1 MKEAIM
7 TQLSQDM
14 HVGDIVRQ
22 YPATARVFEHL
33 DIDYC
38 CGGKMPLDDACDRK
52 QLDVE
57 HVVTLLEEER
67 QRDAN
72 QADSVDFDTMTLT
85 ELADHIESTH
95 HTYLRTELPRLHA
108 LTRKVFEVH
117 GGRDAR
123 LRNVHLTLCA
133 LAEELTSH
141 MMKEEKILFPM
152 IRQMESGVTDAAA
165 HCGTI
170 AAPIRQMEHEHDQA
184 GSALADLRDL
194 TEGFAPPD
202 WACNT
207 YRAMLDTLD
216 TFEKDMH
223 QHIHKENNVLFPRA
237 MQLEQSN

>member
-1 MKEAIM
+1 M
-7 TQLSQDM
+7 TTVDTTRP
-14 HVGDIVRQ
+14 VGEIVMQ
-22 YPATARVFEHL
+22 QPGLARVFERL

-38 CGGKMPLDDACDRK
+38 CGGKMPLDDACHQK
-52 QLDVE
+52 KLDVD
-57 HVVTLLEEER
+57 HVVGLLEEER
-67 QRDAN
+67 QRASSQPDPIDPA
-72 QADSVDFDTMTLT
+72 AMTLT

-95 HTYLRTELPRLHA
+95 HAYLRTELPRLHA
-108 LTRKVFEVH
+108 LTKKVSEVH
-117 GGRDAR
+117 GERDAR

-133 LAEELTSH
+133 LADELASH

-184 GSALADLRDL
+184 GSALSNLREL
-194 TEGFAPPD
+194 TDRYGPPD

-207 YRAMLDTLD
+207 YRAMLDALD

-237 MQLEQSN
+237 MQLEQNT